1 MKNSPEATEIR
12 KDTFKRDIIL
22 IGIITL
28 GAIMFGFFEASFFN
42 TYIEHI
48 LRLDYIYIAI
58 MVSVSAVFGLIFL
71 LVFGV
76 ISDNTRSEKFG
87 RRRPYL
93 LFGSLVSGICMIIYP
108 FSPEFIWCFI
118 LDAIIIGVFSNMYY
132 AAQRTLVPDLI
143 EIEHRGRANGLI
155 TIFSIIGIVIPIF
168 LMLFVNQFYSV
179 KRGGST
185 YITQEGYIFALFLG
199 GLALIIAGVVGFF
212 FLRHIPP
219 SELEPKK
226 KFFDDLKETFQYDEL
241 RKHRNFF
248 RLIIA
253 MTVFNLGYRIIF
265 PFLFNYI
272 FSLGLNTTTLIL
284 ALGILIP
291 VIVFITLAMGKLAD
305 TIGRKVLV
313 APVLIISSIGYF
325 MIPFLRPTSI
335 LNMILL
341 IIAITLVFLS
351 IASIQVP
358 LAAWQQDLLPEGK
371 RGQFLGILN
380 VIFTISQIP
389 GAIIGGV
396 IADSMGL
403 AWIFAFAPIFLLAS
417 IPLFLRVK
425 ETLPEDLK
433 V

>member
-1 MKNSPEATEIR
+1 MKNSSEATEIG

-22 IGIITL
+22 IGIISL
-28 GAIMFGFFEASFFN
+28 GAIMFGFFEGSFFN
-42 TYIEHI
+42 TYLEHV

-58 MVSVSAVFGLIFL
+58 MVSVSALFGLIFL

-76 ISDNTRSEKFG
+76 ISDNTRSEKYG
-87 RRRPYL
+87 RRRLYL

-118 LDAIIIGVFSNMYY
+118 IDAIIIGIFSNMYY

-155 TIFSIIGIVIPIF
+155 TVFSSIGTVIPIF
-168 LMLFVNQFYSV
+168 LILFINEFYSV

-185 YITQEGYIFALFLG
+185 YITQEGHILVLFLG
-199 GLALIIAGVVGFF
+199 GLALIIAGVVGFLL
-212 FLRHIPP
+212 LRHIPP

-226 KFFDDLKETFQYDEL
+226 KFFEDLKETFQYDEL
-241 RKHRNFF
+241 RKHRDFF

-253 MTVFNLGYRIIF
+253 MTVYNLGYRIIF
-265 PFLFNYI
+265 PFLFSYI
-272 FSLGLNTTTLIL
+272 FSLGLNTMTLIL
-284 ALGILIP
+284 GLGILIP
-291 VIVFITLAMGKLAD
+291 VILLITLAMGKLAD
-305 TIGRKVLV
+305 KIGRKVLV

-335 LNMILL
+335 LTMALL
-341 IIAITLVFLS
+341 IIALILVFIS

-358 LAAWQQDLLPEGK
+358 LATWQQDLLPEGK

-380 VIFTISQIP
+380 IIFTTSQIP
-389 GAIIGGV
+389 GAIIGGLV
-396 IADSMGL
+396 ADSMGI

-425 ETLPEDLK
+425 ETLPEDL
-433 V
+433 